1 MDGFGNLPEE
11 VLCHILSFLTT
22 KEAALTS
29 VLSKR
34 WLNLW
39 KLVPNIDIDDSVFL
53 YPEEGKREKEGILQ
67 CFMDFVDKVLALQG
81 DSPIERFSLKCET
94 GIDKDRVN
102 GWICNVLRRGVSD
115 LELSLDYSGYDSD
128 SDEIYCLPEELF
140 ESKTLVDLKL
150 RSEEYGVNW
159 WRGGEYTCLPLLKTL
174 EIDAEWIT
182 CDELEMFLPAFP
194 VLEELYLADKK
205 WLWNETVSSSSL
217 RKLTIYASGFESYLN
232 PESISFDTPSL
243 VYLEYSDFVAADY
256 PKVNLTNLV
265 EAHIRLMVTEG
276 QVNLIRAPNDE
287 DDGFLR
293 LRNVWKLISGI
304 RNVQKLFFTADALE
318 VLSLCCESMPVF
330 NNLKF
335 LCIKSD
341 KERGWQAMPVLLRNC
356 PHLETLV
363 FEDLSHYVTD
373 KCGDACDCI
382 PREDKGSLRSSCPV
396 KYMKITGFRG
406 TIKEMKMI
414 THFLEYFPCLKEM
427 NIYVEEND
435 PTEFEVPGRLKLVR
449 QFWMFY
455 DEFFICYV
463 KLLVSP
469 EVYKKWPPE

>member
-1 MDGFGNLPEE
+1 MDEFGNLPEE
-11 VLCHILSFLTT
+11 VICHILSFLTT

-53 YPEEGKREKEGILQ
+53 YPEEGKREREGILQ
-67 CFMDFVDKVLALQG
+67 CFMDFVDKLLALQG
-81 DSPIERFSLKCET
+81 DSPIDRFSLKCET

-363 FEDLSHYVTD
+363 FEV
-373 KCGDACDCI
+373 
-382 PREDKGSLRSSCPV
+382 
-396 KYMKITGFRG
+396 
-406 TIKEMKMI
+406 
-414 THFLEYFPCLKEM
+414 
-427 NIYVEEND
+427 
-435 PTEFEVPGRLKLVR
+435 
-449 QFWMFY
+449 
-455 DEFFICYV
+455 
-463 KLLVSP
+463 
-469 EVYKKWPPE
+469 